1 MKFAALEE
9 LYLRHN
15 MRPIVRGILIVVFL
29 MVVVLLFFLVLKP
42 IDVWDIIELILFSLG
57 YTGVM
62 LFLTAKSGI
71 KPREDGLRIRWF
83 SWLRGKSI
91 QDTEI
96 EKIILGRHYIRIIR
110 KNEKPVKLIL
120 EPLEKDVR
128 TRVYEFFI
136 EYSKQKNLELERQ
149 LHL

>member
-1 MKFAALEE
+1 MEE
-9 LYLRHN
+9 LFLKHN
-15 MRPIVRGILIVVFL
+15 RRPIVRGIMIVVFL
-29 MVVVLLFFLVLKP
+29 IVVVLLFFLILKP
-42 IDVWDIIELILFSLG
+42 VDVWDIIELILLSLG
-57 YTGVM
+57 YTGVL
-62 LFLTAKSGI
+62 LFITAKSGI
-71 KPREDGLRIRWF
+71 KPGEHGLKIRWF
-83 SWLRGKSI
+83 SWLREKSI
-91 QDTEI
+91 PDTEI
-96 EKIILGRHYIRIIR
+96 EKIILGRLYIRIIR